1 MLLDPFMA
9 SLKSKTSSID
19 PYIKG
24 EVWSLLSALEVPY
37 TPEKNCQLFLG
48 SYVPIIRS
56 MAPFSA
62 LLQSAQPALVH
73 VHELSKIL
81 VVYSNFSLSNISS
94 KIGFNLLY
102 F

>member
-37 TPEKNCQLFLG
+37 TPEKNYTYQNHIWATTFVPEIFDLALPSRGYSTDFSD
-48 SYVPIIRS
+48 SY
-56 MAPFSA
+56 
-62 LLQSAQPALVH
+62 
-73 VHELSKIL
+73 
-81 VVYSNFSLSNISS
+81 
-94 KIGFNLLY
+94 
-102 F
+102 